1 MFVVKAFNREVMALN
16 LQQAQDQAGWA
27 RSMGYA
33 AAIFLDDGT
42 VIEPMTL
49 ERGCDE

>member
-1 MFVVKAFNREVMALN
+1 MYVVKAFNREVLADDLK
-16 LQQAQDQAGWA
+16 QAQEQAGWA

-42 VIEPMTL
+42 VVEPMML
-49 ERGCDE
+49 GCD